1 MSSNLLGV
9 DIGGASNI
17 KIVELKEAKGGFAV
31 KNIFLARTPGNTVV
45 DGSIIDH
52 GAVSKVISDTLASAK
67 GGVQKDAALAI
78 HGADVVVKKLTL
90 PWNGKGNFQEIFL
103 WSGEQYM
110 GISAERAS
118 FDAQLISYDMEKQTA
133 VTVLAAAS
141 KDKVAD
147 LLTTASQSGLEPVV
161 VDIEALALVNLI
173 TQFKGAQGG
182 HVNAIIDLGM
192 MPSGLSFMKMVM
204 WTTLHAFLRAE
215 SSCGR
220 PCQRYGDRP

>member
-1 MSSNLLGV
+1 M
-9 DIGGASNI
+9 
-17 KIVELKEAKGGFAV
+17 AKGTF
-31 KNIFLARTPGNTVV
+31 RR
-45 DGSIIDH
+45 S
-52 GAVSKVISDTLASAK
+52 
-67 GGVQKDAALAI
+67 
-78 HGADVVVKKLTL
+78 
-90 PWNGKGNFQEIFL
+90 FL

-173 TQFKGAQGG
+173 TQFKGAQG
-182 HVNAIIDLGM
+182 HVNAIIDLGHDAVRIIFYEN
-192 MPSGLSFMKMVM
+192 GHVDYITRIF
-204 WTTLHAFLRAE
+204 
-215 SSCGR
+215 
-220 PCQRYGDRP
+220 